1 MEKRKKKASNLYYQQ
16 QRFIVFRRTQLNR
29 EAFPAPFFFSPSSL
43 EKMKYT
49 ASEDGGG
56 EKKKKLM
63 VPFFS
68 GKGSREKKSRVEGG
82 ADR

>member
-1 MEKRKKKASNLYYQQ
+1 MASNLYYQQ

-29 EAFPAPFFFSPSSL
+29 EAFPPFFFPFFSL

-49 ASEDGGG
+49 ASGDGGG

-63 VPFFS
+63 VPFFFWEGLS
-68 GKGSREKKSRVEGG
+68 GKKSREEELT
-82 ADR
+82 DDDPRL